1 MGVEVK
7 KGTLASEPVAPT
19 LTDDVDVKEI
29 SLARIR
35 VNANA
40 NTGVITDERTP
51 VSSLI
56 DIPFEDMSIEFDAW
70 FAQTESDYDTWFSAK
85 QSSSGNEL
93 YTGDVEPS
101 TIAEGDIWFRDVV

>member
-1 MGVEVK
+1 
-7 KGTLASEPVAPT
+7 
-19 LTDDVDVKEI
+19 
-29 SLARIR
+29 
-35 VNANA
+35 
-40 NTGVITDERTP
+40 
-51 VSSLI
+51 
-56 DIPFEDMSIEFDAW
+56 MSIEFDAW